1 MAVVLVCSF
10 YVYQRV
16 WVRNLVSEIETIQK
30 KNLIAGQQLSRLQ
43 SQWAAASSIIE
54 IEARIDNLKLKLRPT
69 RPSQN
74 LVLRPDGDRS
84 DSRFAGLNNA
94 WNKVK
99 RHLPLVAPSEAG
111 AEELFDT
118 K

>member
-1 MAVVLVCSF
+1 MAIVLICSF

-16 WVRNLVSEIETIQK
+16 WVRNLVSEIESLQK
-30 KNLIAGQQLSRLQ
+30 NNLTAGQHLSRLQ
-43 SQWAAASSIIE
+43 SQWAAASSIVE
-54 IEARIDNLKLKLRPT
+54 VEARIDNLKLRLRPT

-74 LVLRPDGDRS
+74 LVLRPAGTGG
-84 DSRFAGLNNA
+84 DSRFTGLQNA

-99 RHLPLVAPSEAG
+99 RHLPLVTPSEAG

-118 K
+118 Q